1 MKHLGQH
8 FHKSVFKVVV
18 LIPEHLVCIRS
29 LYFLQTPKV
38 VIFVFA
44 AFLPIYFNWYLGN
57 EASGSAF
64 PQVGIQ
70 GSGIDSRASGVYKIF
85 IFPSNSKSCDEMCDF
100 CY

>member
-8 FHKSVFKVVV
+8 FHKSVFMTVV
-18 LIPEHLVCIRS
+18 LIPEHVVCIRS

-38 VIFVFA
+38 VIFVFD

-64 PQVGIQ
+64 PQVGIHD
-70 GSGIDSRASGVYKIF
+70 SGIDSGACGVYLIVIF
-85 IFPSNSKSCDEMCDF
+85 SSKSKSCDF
-100 CY
+100 RI

>member
-8 FHKSVFKVVV
+8 FHKSVFMTVV
-18 LIPEHLVCIRS
+18 LIPEHVVCIRS

-38 VIFVFA
+38 VIFVFD
-44 AFLPIYFNWYLGN
+44 AFLPIYFHWYSGN

-70 GSGIDSRASGVYKIF
+70 GSGIDSGASGVYTIF
-85 IFPSNSKSCDEMCDF
+85 IFSSNSESCDLCG
-100 CY
+100 